1 MRFEVVPRDSRPIG
15 HRESTLDFLQRSSR
29 PDVIQRSEWLQ
40 EWVHLMPSDTQPEL
54 VRRLKDD
61 RPFMGA
67 YFEVKLNRIFRNF
80 GCEVV
85 YEPVIEGTDKKI
97 DFLVRCDDGDFYVE
111 ATVCGYGMGRLAGNR
126 IEDDVAKKIRE
137 NVQRPHSHISLKSVG
152 ELQRT
157 LSTAEVVRPIR
168 RLLSKYAPDEVRR
181 ICSQEG
187 IQGAPSIGIPEDD
200 PALSATLWPKVSEGS
215 DGHVWGPSRTAMC
228 DGRTPLMKALSH
240 KAKDWKRF
248 DFHSTPLVIAVNACH
263 SEFFWDDVEPA
274 IYKDGDVE
282 VDRRLFHDSLSNV
295 SGILVFDHAVLG
307 NEISARVRA
316 YRNGLATIPACLKQ
330 ILTERQLGSLLGIVP
345 RK

>member
-1 MRFEVVPRDSRPIG
+1 MRFEVVSRDSRPIG

-40 EWVHLMPSDTQPEL
+40 EWVHLMPSHAQPEL

-61 RPFMGA
+61 RTFMGA
-67 YFEVKLNRIFRNF
+67 YFEVQLNIIFRNF

-111 ATVCGYGMGRLAGNR
+111 ATVCGYQRGRLAGNR
-126 IEDDVAKKIRE
+126 MEDDVVEKIRK

-152 ELQRT
+152 ELQRA

-168 RLLSKYAPDEVRR
+168 KLLSKYAPDEVRR
-181 ICSQEG
+181 ICSQKG

-200 PALSATLWPKVSEGS
+200 PALSASLRPTTSEDS

-228 DGRTPLMKALSH
+228 DGRTPLTKALSH
-240 KAKDWKRF
+240 KAKDWKHF
-248 DFHSTPLVIAVNACH
+248 DFRGTPLVM
-263 SEFFWDDVEPA
+263 
-274 IYKDGDVE
+274 
-282 VDRRLFHDSLSNV
+282 R
-295 SGILVFDHAVLG
+295 
-307 NEISARVRA
+307 
-316 YRNGLATIPACLKQ
+316 
-330 ILTERQLGSLLGIVP
+330 
-345 RK
+345 